1 MGDGG
6 TDVALETADLV
17 LLGDNF
23 SKLTHAYTLAKT
35 TIKNMKQN
43 IWFAVGVVV
52 LLLYGVLNGSI
63 HLAEGM
69 FIHEASVIL
78 VIVNAM
84 RLVKFGKKKN
94 EERTKEKMKNLT
106 DVKA

>member
-1 MGDGG
+1 M
-6 TDVALETADLV
+6 

-23 SKLTHAYTLAKT
+23 RQLTHAYSLAKAT
-35 TIKNMKQN
+35 VRNMKQN
-43 IWFAVGVVV
+43 IWFAVGVVA
-52 LLLYGVLNGSI
+52 LLLAGVLFGRI

-84 RLVKFGKKKN
+84 RLVKY
-94 EERTKEKMKNLT
+94 RRKNLT
-106 DVKA
+106 GENEKNLENLTDIKVSS